1 MRLQVINTCV
11 VRASRCG
18 VQASQR
24 ELWGSSRYDTVINR
38 AEALYRALSLLAH
51 CATMSSDGATLYK
64 AVKEGNDAKV
74 QRLMS
79 SDGKKLYDAAKDG
92 HNAKVRM
99 WLSKGVPWDAW
110 RTEVM

>member
-1 MRLQVINTCV
+1 MFVSV
-11 VRASRCG
+11 
-18 VQASQR
+18 
-24 ELWGSSRYDTVINR
+24 YDTVINR

-64 AVKEGNDAKV
+64 AVKEGNAAKV

-110 RTEVM
+110 RTEVMCCKLLTLSSSLSPPVCASHL